1 MNALEL
7 MERLGGEILNNKA
20 RAIVD
25 GEIVILARMNDQDWE
40 FTEKGQSLANL
51 HSNLAVDEAA
61 AEAAAPKTR
70 KKSTPAV
77 ESGDTPAETP
87 AEEPA
92 QSAAE

>member
-20 RAIVD
+20 RAIID
-25 GEIVILARMNDQDWE
+25 GEIVILARLNDQDWQ
-40 FTEKGQSLANL
+40 FTEKGRELANL

-61 AEAAAPKTR
+61 APKTR
-70 KKSTPAV
+70 KKAAPAV
-77 ESGDTPAETP
+77 ESSNAPADVS

-92 QSAAE
+92 QTAAE